1 MNLKS
6 ISTTNDTIIF
16 TGYSFLEAM
25 EILKDNKQYKFYT
38 FKGTKYLNPGYE
50 QGSESWFIQAPI
62 KEPESKK
69 DRDWET

>member
-50 QGSESWFIQAPI
+50 QGSES
-62 KEPESKK
+62 
-69 DRDWET
+69 